1 MAFANEFVPA
11 GFFPLA
17 PHPFCSQVLAYRYLW
32 WDISHIT
39 AKLFRNTSVRK
50 QASAACPTLRNPFV
64 SRPLVIKIAVL
75 GAALCAAMTVNAL
88 EKPAD
93 FTSQTPLTL
102 IGQGPLYRIELP
114 LALQLNARQANLNDL
129 RVFDADGQAQAFALV
144 RKQESHEENPAPTA
158 VKWFPLYTTAEAG
171 DAAPVIR
178 SKRSNDGAL
187 IDVQPQSDIE
197 AGEEILRGWLLDASA
212 IKAPLEQLLIDWSSE
227 REGFQHFSIEASDD
241 LQHWQAW
248 GEGQVARLTLSDE
261 VVEQREV
268 GLPGHNARYL
278 RLLWRSPQNAPTL
291 VSAHVMSASPDSPP
305 TTLSW
310 SPSITGVVEHPNEYV
325 WQLPTELPV
334 ERVKIDI
341 SQDNSLAPGTLYGR
355 LDAGQEWQ
363 VLSSGLLYRLTQNN
377 GEIVQ
382 DQLQLSGQN
391 VRQLKLVVDDRG
403 GGLGAQ
409 APGLSVA
416 VPATQVVFR
425 ASGNGPFVL
434 AIGHV
439 SAPAAQLPLTTLMPD
454 FTPQKLTTLGKA
466 RPATAPAANVAV
478 PAPPVA
484 ESMDYKR
491 MGLWAVLVLG
501 TLCLGWIALSS
512 LRTSKH

>member
-1 MAFANEFVPA
+1 M
-11 GFFPLA
+11 
-17 PHPFCSQVLAYRYLW
+17 
-32 WDISHIT
+32 
-39 AKLFRNTSVRK
+39 
-50 QASAACPTLRNPFV
+50 
-64 SRPLVIKIAVL
+64 KIAVL

-129 RVFDADGQAQAFALV
+129 RVFNADGQAQALALV
-144 RKQESHEENPAPTA
+144 RKQESHEENPAPKA

-171 DAAPVIR
+171 DAVPVIR
-178 SKRSNDGAL
+178 SKRSSDGAL

-197 AGEEILRGWLLDASA
+197 AGEEILRGWLLDTST
-212 IKAPLEQLLIDWSSE
+212 IKAPLEQLLIDWSAE

-248 GEGQVARLTLSDE
+248 GEGQVARLTFSDE
-261 VVEQREV
+261 MVEQREV
-268 GLPGHNARYL
+268 GLPGQNARYL

-291 VSAHVMSASPDSPP
+291 ISAHVMSASPDSPP

-310 SPSITGVVEHPNEYV
+310 SPTIVGVVGQPNEYV
-325 WQLPTELPV
+325 WQLPVDLPV

-355 LDAGQEWQ
+355 LDGSQEWQ
-363 VLSSGLLYRLTQNN
+363 IISSGLLYRLTQNN

-382 DQLQLSGQN
+382 DQLQLSGQS

-425 ASGNGPFVL
+425 ASGNGPFTL
-434 AIGHV
+434 AIGHAA
-439 SAPAAQLPLTTLMPD
+439 APAVELPLTALIPD
-454 FTPQKLTTLGKA
+454 FDPQKLTALGKA
-466 RPATAPAANVAV
+466 RPAKAPAASAAVA
-478 PAPPVA
+478 APPAA

-491 MGLWAVLVLG
+491 MGLWAVLILG
-501 TLCLGWIALSS
+501 TLCLSWIGLSAL
-512 LRTSKH
+512 RASKH

>member
-1 MAFANEFVPA
+1 
-11 GFFPLA
+11 
-17 PHPFCSQVLAYRYLW
+17 
-32 WDISHIT
+32 
-39 AKLFRNTSVRK
+39 
-50 QASAACPTLRNPFV
+50 
-64 SRPLVIKIAVL
+64 
-75 GAALCAAMTVNAL
+75 MTVNAL

-129 RVFDADGQAQAFALV
+129 RVFNADGQAQALALV
-144 RKQESHEENPAPTA
+144 RKQESHEENPAPKA

-171 DAAPVIR
+171 DAVPVIR
-178 SKRSNDGAL
+178 SKRSSDGAL

-197 AGEEILRGWLLDASA
+197 AGEEILRGWLLDTST
-212 IKAPLEQLLIDWSSE
+212 IKAPLEQLLIDWSAE

-248 GEGQVARLTLSDE
+248 GEGQVARLTFSDE
-261 VVEQREV
+261 MVEQREV
-268 GLPGHNARYL
+268 GLPGQNARYL

-291 VSAHVMSASPDSPP
+291 ISAHVMSASPDSPP

-310 SPSITGVVEHPNEYV
+310 SPTIVGVVGQPNEYV
-325 WQLPTELPV
+325 WQLPVDLPV

-355 LDAGQEWQ
+355 LDGSQEWQ
-363 VLSSGLLYRLTQNN
+363 IISSGLLYRLTQNN

-382 DQLQLSGQN
+382 DQLQLSGQS

-425 ASGNGPFVL
+425 ASGNGPFTL
-434 AIGHV
+434 AIGHAA
-439 SAPAAQLPLTTLMPD
+439 APAVELPLTALIPD
-454 FTPQKLTTLGKA
+454 FDPQKLTALGKA
-466 RPATAPAANVAV
+466 RPAKAPAASAAVA
-478 PAPPVA
+478 APPAA

-491 MGLWAVLVLG
+491 MGLWAVLILG
-501 TLCLGWIALSS
+501 TLCLSWIGLSAL
-512 LRTSKH
+512 RASKH

>member
-1 MAFANEFVPA
+1 M
-11 GFFPLA
+11 
-17 PHPFCSQVLAYRYLW
+17 
-32 WDISHIT
+32 
-39 AKLFRNTSVRK
+39 
-50 QASAACPTLRNPFV
+50 
-64 SRPLVIKIAVL
+64 KIAVL

-129 RVFDADGQAQAFALV
+129 RVFNADGQAQALALV
-144 RKQESHEENPAPTA
+144 RKQESHEENPAPKA

-171 DAAPVIR
+171 DAVPVIR
-178 SKRSNDGAL
+178 SKRSSDGAL

-197 AGEEILRGWLLDASA
+197 AGEEILRGWLLDTST
-212 IKAPLEQLLIDWSSE
+212 IKAPLEQLLIDWSAE

-248 GEGQVARLTLSDE
+248 GEGQVARLTFSDE
-261 VVEQREV
+261 MVEQREV
-268 GLPGHNARYL
+268 GLPGQNARYL

-291 VSAHVMSASPDSPP
+291 ISAHVMSASPDSPP

-310 SPSITGVVEHPNEYV
+310 SPTIVGVVGQPNEYV
-325 WQLPTELPV
+325 WQLPVDLPV

-355 LDAGQEWQ
+355 LDGSQEWQ
-363 VLSSGLLYRLTQNN
+363 IISSGLLYRLTQNN

-382 DQLQLSGQN
+382 DQLQLSGQS

-425 ASGNGPFVL
+425 ASGNGPFTL
-434 AIGHV
+434 AIGHAA
-439 SAPAAQLPLTTLMPD
+439 APAVELPLTALIPD
-454 FTPQKLTTLGKA
+454 FDPQKLTALGKA
-466 RPATAPAANVAV
+466 RPAKAPAASAAVA
-478 PAPPVA
+478 APPAA

-491 MGLWAVLVLG
+491 MGLWAVLILG
-501 TLCLGWIALSS
+501 TLCLSRIGLSAL
-512 LRTSKH
+512 RASKH